1 MAESASTVS
10 IQDIP
15 EWKKPYWLALMNAA
29 TGMVMKPEYLQ
40 QYPGMNIMGGK
51 GTAAPPTG
59 GNPTTPT
66 DQIPVDQ
73 YAGQNSITPP
83 PSTSTNGSQLAR
95 GAAAIEEALRSNR
108 IQYASGGTVRYAAGG
123 STRLA
128 DAAKAIEEALLA
140 NGAAPTGSDVWLNP
154 GGTPFGGTYRGVNVS
169 PTPNIPTQIGTGTQ
183 KPPTPTPP
191 AVTPPSTAGPG
202 GVIVT
207 PPSGTLT
214 PGNPNPVKP
223 PTTGIPIPG
232 GHPTAPPQTGSQLIP
247 GQPSTQ
253 PATAQ
258 FLGNKPANFAGAAQ
272 AANMGYNP
280 AQYADDEV
288 AQNLARNMGAQVAY
302 TNTGGPIGPPS
313 QATLYSG
320 GEAFQNAGLVND
332 AYTRFKDDPGQLQLR
347 LSQIRDE
354 IRSLGGTPGFK
365 KGGVVRAAAGYMTG
379 SNPESNSL
387 YNPPTVNPFMS
398 GSGDDNQPA
407 PAANPFAGNTVTG
420 GAAKPTNSQFGPVD
434 TNTAYNPPT
443 VNPFLGNRI
452 SPMTPPTM
460 QPAVQQV
467 FPPTAAPNPVQP
479 QPAVQQ
485 VTAPPPAPNPTPMQ
499 PAVQQVL
506 PPPASSGT
514 APVNK
519 SIEATTTTTTGT
531 TGLPQ
536 SLTPSFDALQDY
548 IAFDGPRTLE
558 NGGNFGTSYQRQAV
572 DASGKPRVDP
582 VTGAPVME
590 SVPQIS
596 DLSRNAL
603 SGYSAIPSAFDKYGN
618 IEAGR
623 DDQGN
628 ATTNYGIAND
638 TFNSAGQLALDASR
652 RSGDASYESPLTSTF
667 QNTLNGIRN
676 DPTRFMAGD
685 ISLGQLT
692 ASQLDAPMGVSPS
705 QLTSYQMEGPRLL
718 DMSKSSIDPTYIAG
732 QNVDRITADSNSVRD
747 VQGGQIGTGTFLDP
761 GVADAYMSP
770 YQKAV
775 NDVRR
780 RDAEQAYREQNATR
794 QAAAVRAGAFG
805 GSRQA
810 VADSLAERDMLNQKD
825 RITAEGQQA
834 AFENAQ
840 AQFERDRAAK
850 MGADTYNADSRF
862 KGDIANQAKDQGVT
876 LANLQSW
883 LQSQNLG
890 ATLGQSANIANQNA
904 YMDAATKNQAVN
916 LQAELANQGVLQD
929 ANKTNLGAALGV
941 QELGANQALDASK
954 SNQAAGLRAGEA
966 NLNAAQQTQQ
976 LARTSGLTAAQANQQ
991 TRLAQ
996 NQALLDA
1003 AAREDQL
1010 QQQAAQGN
1018 VTNRLNA
1025 MGQQTN
1031 SALAANTIGQSRA
1044 DLQRLAQA
1052 TEFQR
1057 LQQQMGAGATVDAR
1071 TQSELDMAYQDFIN
1085 QRNDPY
1091 QKLNWLSGIYN
1102 STPQVYNQEQVQFN
1116 RTNPVSQIGGLATA
1130 GLGAV
1135 SSYLNKKKGG
1145 MVRAPK
1151 VVNMKKQKAGNWSAK

>member
-40 QYPGMNIMGGK
+40 QYPGMNIMGGN

-59 GNPTTPT
+59 GTTTTPT

-83 PSTSTNGSQLAR
+83 PSSSTSGSQLAR

-108 IQYASGGTVRYAAGG
+108 IQYASGGTVRYADGG
-123 STRLA
+123 GTRLA
-128 DAAKAIEEALLA
+128 DAAKAIEDALLA

-154 GGTPFGGTYRGVNVS
+154 GGTPFGGTYGGVNVS
-169 PTPNIPTQIGTGTQ
+169 PTPKIPTQIGTGTQ
-183 KPPTPTPP
+183 PPPTPTPP
-191 AVTPPSTAGPG
+191 SVTPPSTAGPG

-223 PTTGIPIPG
+223 PTTGIQIPG

-320 GEAFQNAGLVND
+320 GEAFQNAGLVSD

-420 GAAKPTNSQFGPVD
+420 GAAKPTNSQFGPID

-443 VNPFLGNRI
+443 VNPFLGNGI

-467 FPPTAAPNPVQP
+467 FTSTAS
-479 QPAVQQ
+479 
-485 VTAPPPAPNPTPMQ
+485 PNPTPMQ

-519 SIEATTTTTTGT
+519 SVEATTTTTTGT
-531 TGLPQ
+531 AGLPQ
-536 SLTPSFDALQDY
+536 SMTPSFDALQPY
-548 IAFDGPRTLE
+548 IPFNGPRTLE
-558 NGGNFGTSYQRQAV
+558 NGGDFGTV
-572 DASGKPRVDP
+572 GDNN
-582 VTGAPVME
+582 T
-590 SVPQIS
+590 PQIS

-603 SGYSAIPSAFDKYGN
+603 SGYNNIPSAFDQYGN

-623 DDQGN
+623 DAQGN

-676 DPTRFMAGD
+676 DPSRFMAGD
-685 ISLGQLT
+685 ISLGKLT

-718 DMSKSSIDPTYIAG
+718 DMSKASIDPTYIAG
-732 QNVDRITADSNSVRD
+732 QDVGRITADGSSVRD

-850 MGADTYNADSRF
+850 MGADTFNVDSRF

-966 NLNAAQQTQQ
+966 NLNAAQQTQA
-976 LARTSGLTAAQANQQ
+976 LARNSGLTAAQANQQ
-991 TRLAQ
+991 TRLTQ

>member
-1 MAESASTVS
+1 MAESTSSVS

-29 TGMVMKPEYLQ
+29 TGMVMKPEYAQ
-40 QYPGMNIMGGK
+40 SQGIPIAGG
-51 GTAAPPTG
+51 TYTPPQTG
-59 GNPTTPT
+59 QVTTPT
-66 DQIPVDQ
+66 TTPVDQ
-73 YAGQNSITPP
+73 SATQNYVAPQAPVQKS
-83 PSTSTNGSQLAR
+83 GSQLAQ
-95 GAAAIEEALRSNR
+95 AAATIEEMLSNR
-108 IQYASGGTVRYAAGG
+108 IQYAKGGSVRYADGG

-128 DAAKAIEEALLA
+128 DAAKAIEDALLA

-154 GGTPFGGTYRGVNVS
+154 GGTPFGGTYGGVNVS

-183 KPPTPTPP
+183 KPPTPTTP

-214 PGNPNPVKP
+214 PGNPNPTKP
-223 PTTGIPIPG
+223 PTTGIPMPG
-232 GHPTAPPQTGSQLIP
+232 GHPTAPAQPNSQLIP

-258 FLGNKPANFAGAAQ
+258 FLGTRPANFAGAAQ

-288 AQNLARNMGAQVAY
+288 AQNLARQMGARVAY

-320 GEAFQNAGLVND
+320 GESFQNAGLVND
-332 AYTRFKDDPGQLQLR
+332 AYTRYKDDPGQLQLR

-379 SNPESNSL
+379 SSPQVDNL

-398 GSGDDNQPA
+398 GAGDDNQPA
-407 PAANPFAGNTVTG
+407 PAAPAVNPFAGNTVTG
-420 GAAKPTNSQFGPVD
+420 GVAKSTNSQFGSAD
-434 TNTAYNPPT
+434 TNTAYDPPA
-443 VNPFLGNRI
+443 VNPFMGGGV
-452 SPMTPPTM
+452 SPTPM
-460 QPAVQQV
+460 
-467 FPPTAAPNPVQP
+467 

-485 VTAPPPAPNPTPMQ
+485 VTAPPQ
-499 PAVQQVL
+499 PAVQQVF
-506 PPPASSGT
+506 PPPMSAGT
-514 APVNK
+514 TPVNK
-519 SIEATTTTTTGT
+519 SVESTTTTTNVA

-536 SLTPSFDALQDY
+536 SLTPSFDALQPY
-548 IAFDGPRTLE
+548 IPFNGPRTLE
-558 NGGNFGTSYQRQAV
+558 NGGNFGTV
-572 DASGKPRVDP
+572 GEGN
-582 VTGAPVME
+582 T
-590 SVPQIS
+590 PQIS

-603 SGYSAIPSAFDKYGN
+603 EGYGKIPSAFDQYGN

-623 DDQGN
+623 DADGN

-652 RSGDASYESPLTSTF
+652 RAGDASYESPLTSTF
-667 QNTLNGIRN
+667 QDTLNGIRK
-676 DPTRFMAGD
+676 DPSRFMAGD

-718 DMSKSSIDPTYIAG
+718 DMSKASIDPTYIAG
-732 QNVDRITADSNSVRD
+732 QNVGRISADGSSVRD
-747 VQGGQIGTGTFLDP
+747 VQGGQIGVGTFLDP
-761 GVADAYMSP
+761 GVADSYMSP
-770 YQKAV
+770 YQRAV

-780 RDAEQAYREQNATR
+780 RDAEQAYKEQNATR

-840 AQFERDRAAK
+840 AQFERDRTAS
-850 MGADTYNADSRF
+850 MQGQQFNVDSRF

-890 ATLGQSANIANQNA
+890 ATLGQGANIANQNA

-954 SNQAAGLRAGEA
+954 TNQAAGLRAGEA

-991 TRLAQ
+991 TRLTQ

-1102 STPQVYNQEQVQFN
+1102 NMPQTYNQEQVMFN

>member
-29 TGMVMKPEYLQ
+29 TGMVMKPEYAQ
-40 QYPGMNIMGGK
+40 SQGIPM
-51 GTAAPPTG
+51 AAGYTPPQTG
-59 GNPTTPT
+59 QVTTPT
-66 DQIPVDQ
+66 TTPVDQ
-73 YAGQNSITPP
+73 SATQNYVAPQAPVQKS
-83 PSTSTNGSQLAR
+83 GSQLAQ
-95 GAAAIEEALRSNR
+95 AAATIEEMLSNR
-108 IQYASGGTVRYAAGG
+108 IQYAKGGSVRYAAGG
-123 STRLA
+123 GTRLA
-128 DAAKAIEEALLA
+128 DAAKAIEDALLA

-154 GGTPFGGTYRGVNVS
+154 GGTPLGGTYGGVNVS
-169 PTPNIPTQIGTGTQ
+169 PTPKIPTQIGTGTQ
-183 KPPTPTPP
+183 PPPTPTPP
-191 AVTPPSTAGPG
+191 SVTPPSTAGPG

-214 PGNPNPVKP
+214 PGNPNPAKP
-223 PTTGIPIPG
+223 PTTGFPMPG
-232 GHPTAPPQTGSQLIP
+232 GHPTTPTQPGGQLIP

-258 FLGNKPANFAGAAQ
+258 FLANKPANFAGASQ
-272 AANMGYNP
+272 AASMGYNP

-320 GEAFQNAGLVND
+320 GESFQNAGLVND
-332 AYTRFKDDPGQLQLR
+332 AYTRYKDDPGQLQLR

-365 KGGVVRAAAGYMTG
+365 KGGVVRAAAGYMATG
-379 SNPESNSL
+379 SPEVNNL
-387 YNPPTVNPFMS
+387 YNPPTVNPLMS
-398 GSGDDNQPA
+398 SAGNDNQPA
-407 PAANPFAGNTVTG
+407 APAPVNPFAASQP
-420 GAAKPTNSQFGPVD
+420 GATTTPAP
-434 TNTAYNPPT
+434 
-443 VNPFLGNRI
+443 VNPFTN
-452 SPMTPPTM
+452 
-460 QPAVQQV
+460 
-467 FPPTAAPNPVQP
+467 VQP
-479 QPAVQQ
+479 QGGLQGMSGTGGPTQSGP
-485 VTAPPPAPNPTPMQ
+485 TAFQAINPTGGQPQARSAVGMGDGAAFNQTNPNGTYNFAAMANKTPTVMQ
-499 PAVQQVL
+499 TSQVEHGSAN
-506 PPPASSGT
+506 PWNEDGTWRGASWVGT
-514 APVNK
+514 PQAAGPK
-519 SIEATTTTTTGT
+519 MSLSSESTSATVDTT

-536 SLTPSFDALQDY
+536 SLTPSFDALQPY
-548 IAFDGPRTLE
+548 IPFNGPRTLE
-558 NGGNFGTSYQRQAV
+558 NGADLGNVGPGNT
-572 DASGKPRVDP
+572 
-582 VTGAPVME
+582 
-590 SVPQIS
+590 PQIS

-603 SGYSAIPSAFDKYGN
+603 EGYSAIPSAFDKYGN

-623 DDQGN
+623 DAQGN

-638 TFNSAGQLALDASR
+638 TFNAAGQLALDASK

-667 QNTLNGIRN
+667 KDTMNGIRN

-718 DMSKSSIDPTYIAG
+718 DMSKSGIDPTYIAG
-732 QNVDRITADSNSVRD
+732 QDVGRISADANSVRD
-747 VQGGQIGTGTFLDP
+747 VQGGKIGTSTFLDP

-850 MGADTYNADSRF
+850 MGADTFNVDSRF

-966 NLNAAQQTQQ
+966 NLNAAQQTQA
-976 LARTSGLTAAQANQQ
+976 LARNSGLTAAQANQQ
-991 TRLAQ
+991 TRLTQ

-1102 STPQVYNQEQVQFN
+1102 STPQTYNQEQVQFN